1 MGKQI
6 LGAVGLIGGI
16 LALVGIFTPWVT
28 ASISQLDGSV
38 SWTAWDSII
47 EAKIFE
53 GLPMLEREVERET
66 YCLLAFAGSILALL
80 GALLAV
86 FAPAMKMPWAILVV
100 GGVLA
105 IVGAVW
111 GLSDIETG
119 SILGISVSYGYG
131 LYLTLAG
138 GILAFLAFLGAIV
151 MRRPATNVPTPSQ

>member
-16 LALVGIFTPWVT
+16 LALVGIFTPWATLST
-28 ASISQLDGSV
+28 AWGGSV
-38 SWTAWDSII
+38 SMSAWDSIT
-47 EAKIFE
+47 EAEIL
-53 GLPMLEREVERET
+53 GQPAERET
-66 YCLLAFAGSILALL
+66 YCLLAFAGSILALV

-86 FAPAMKMPWAILVV
+86 FAPSMKVPWAILVV

-105 IVGAVW
+105 IIGAVW

-138 GILAFLAFLGAIV
+138 GVLAFLAFLGAIA
-151 MRRPATNVPTPSQ
+151 MRQPTTNVPTPSQ